1 MPSYFL
7 FWFSMKTSHSSKHA
21 FCTHLPSSLFSSIFF
36 AADDTRLAKSRL
48 AATIPILV
56 ILLWVPISKKQCVL
70 TIASTVLLL
79 LDDLPTC
86 LLNNKKGVQVET
98 FIEIRF
104 SCLHGLGNSSILTPW
119 LLFLWCTRSWCCL
132 SHFEV
137 GLCSETDF
145 KEVGLDLVFQ
155 AIKTK

>member
-1 MPSYFL
+1 
-7 FWFSMKTSHSSKHA
+7 MKTSQCSKYA
-21 FCTHLPSSLFSSIFF
+21 FCTHLPSSLVSS
-36 AADDTRLAKSRL
+36 
-48 AATIPILV
+48 LV
-56 ILLWVPISKKQCVL
+56 LLQMTHDWLSPGWLQLFPSWLSCCEFRYQRSKVL
-70 TIASTVLLL
+70 TIAGTVLMF

-86 LLNNKKGVQVET
+86 LRNNKKGVQVET

-119 LLFLWCTRSWCCL
+119 LLFLWCTRSWRCL
-132 SHFEV
+132 SHFEA

-145 KEVGLDLVFQ
+145 KQVGLDLVFQ